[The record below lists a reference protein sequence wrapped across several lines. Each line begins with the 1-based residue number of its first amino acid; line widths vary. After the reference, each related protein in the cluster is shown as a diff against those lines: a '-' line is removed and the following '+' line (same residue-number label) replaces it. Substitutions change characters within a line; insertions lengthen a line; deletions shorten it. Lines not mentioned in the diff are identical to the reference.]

1 MLSKR
6 IEDLL
11 NNQIK
16 NELYSSYLYL
26 SMSAWLTNYGLTGYA
41 HWFRVQAME
50 ERDHALIFYNYI
62 LQTNARVHLY
72 AVDEPN
78 FDFASVEELLKLNLS
93 HEEYVTSLIYKIAA
107 AAQEEGDFK
116 TSEMIKWFV
125 TEQVEEEANAT
136 DNITQYKLFGG
147 DGKGLY
153 DLDAL
158 KATRVYAVAAPLAAA
173 GA

>member
-1 MLSKR
+1 M
-6 IEDLL
+6 
-11 NNQIK
+11 
-16 NELYSSYLYL
+16 
-26 SMSAWLTNYGLTGYA
+26 
-41 HWFRVQAME
+41 
-50 ERDHALIFYNYI
+50 
-62 LQTNARVHLY
+62 HLY

-158 KATRVYAVAAPLAAA
+158 KATRVYAVAAPLATA